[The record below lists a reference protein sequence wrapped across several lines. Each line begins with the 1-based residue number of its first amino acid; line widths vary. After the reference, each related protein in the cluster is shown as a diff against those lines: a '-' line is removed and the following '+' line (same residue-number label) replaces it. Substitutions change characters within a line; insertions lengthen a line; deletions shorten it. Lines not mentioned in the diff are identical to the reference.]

1 MRKIYRYT
9 LIIGTLA
16 LAASC
21 KKSFLEIKPKGR
33 VIASKTSDYDLLLNN
48 LDLIV
53 ITGADGHVLP
63 GDEVTVKDPAWTGA
77 SFRDKQLFK
86 WDFNIYTP
94 DEDAKET
101 LTPVKGLYM
110 YNKIINEVMESTEGT
125 EVVKKSLQAE
135 AYAGRAWT
143 NFLLINYYGKPYNS
157 ATSATDPGF
166 PLITEADIN
175 GGPYTRATVQQVYD
189 LIISDLA
196 KAIPNLIYAG
206 VPHRSRMSKAAAQ
219 GLLAKVY
226 IFMGKYTEAL
236 PLLNESI
243 SNLAQSASTAPT
255 LLLNYNTAF
264 PGFPTAP
271 NDQENVYAKVMSNGY
286 LSGSQTLVY
295 LTPEADALYGATD
308 VRRAKWL
315 TSFTFPNGLKLVKR
329 GSTTV
334 SFWGVRVPE
343 LYLFRAELKAR
354 MDDLAGAVSELEF
367 FRANRMPA
375 ADSKVPAAAQASKK
389 ALLQFIMEERIREFS
404 VTGYRWFDMRRLS
417 VDPLFGTLNFQHKAY
432 DANGVVKE
440 TFTLNNVNRFVF
452 RIPPKILAENP
463 GMQDNP

>member
-1 MRKIYRYT
+1 M
-9 LIIGTLA
+9 
-16 LAASC
+16 ASC

-33 VIASKTSDYDLLLNN
+33 VIASKMSDYDLLLNN

-53 ITGADGHVLP
+53 ITGADGQVLP
-63 GDEVTVKDPAWTGA
+63 GDEVAVKEPAWSGA
-77 SFRDKQLFK
+77 TFRDKQLFK
-86 WDFNIYTP
+86 WDFKIYNP

-101 LTPVKGLYM
+101 LTPVKGLYI
-110 YNKIINEVMESTEGT
+110 YNKIISEVLESTDGT
-125 EVVKKSLQAE
+125 DIEKKSIQAE

-143 NFLLINYYGKPYNS
+143 NFLLINYYGKPYDP
-157 ATSATDPGF
+157 ATAANDPGF

-189 LIISDLA
+189 LIISDL
-196 KAIPNLIYAG
+196 KTAIPNLMYVG

-226 IFMGKYTEAL
+226 IFMGKYADAL

-243 SNLAQSASTAPT
+243 NNLAQSAPTAQT

-271 NDQENVYAKVMSNGY
+271 NDQENVYAKVMSNTY

-295 LTPEADALYGATD
+295 LTPEAEALYGATD
-308 VRRAKWL
+308 VRRTKWL
-315 TSFTFPNGLKLVKR
+315 TLFTFPNGLKLYKR
-329 GSTTV
+329 GNTTV

-343 LYLFRAELKAR
+343 LYLFRAEVKAR
-354 MDDLAGAVSELEF
+354 MDDLTGAVSELEF
-367 FRANRMPA
+367 FRGNRMPA
-375 ADSKVPAAAQASKK
+375 ADAKVPASAQASKK

-417 VDPLFGTLNFQHKAY
+417 VDPLFATTNFQHRVY
-432 DANGVVKE
+432 DANGVVSQ
-440 TFTLNNVNRFVF
+440 TFTLSSINQFVF
-452 RIPPKILAENP
+452 KIPPKILAENP
-463 GMQDNP
+463 NMQDNP